1 MQIVYLNGRSL
12 QLTWREVQA
21 QFRHPLFVGMILML
35 ELCIVL
41 IGPYD
46 HLLNFDALQ
55 LAIFYAVAFSSVT
68 GALYLALYICH
79 RRGWRAYSLF
89 TVTFGCLA
97 ATLCGL
103 IAALVLGA
111 PMPTVRDMALVTG
124 FNLVFCY
131 LGEVIQSTFV
141 IPRVLADLRGR
152 PQKAVLAE
160 FLASEVGTVQHPP
173 APVASMS
180 VPPPTLASLPPEIT
194 ALKAARVTLF
204 GLSFVTRSICLIVA
218 EEHYVAVILNDGARH
233 LLRGR
238 IADAVAALPPDLGQ
252 RVHRSY
258 WVATA
263 AVAAFRP
270 DKPGAQLVLITGQTL
285 PVARPRLAAVRAWA
299 EAAAGAEKPAGR
311 KIKTQKA
318 PQRVPPVSS

>member
-1 MQIVYLNGRSL
+1 M
-12 QLTWREVQA
+12 TWREVQT

-55 LAIFYAVAFSSVT
+55 LAIFYAVAFTSFT
-68 GALYLALYICH
+68 AALYGAFYICH
-79 RRGWRAYSLF
+79 QCGWRAYSLF
-89 TVTFGCLA
+89 TVTFGCVA
-97 ATLCGL
+97 ATVCGL
-103 IAALVLGA
+103 SVALVLGA
-111 PMPTVRDMALVTG
+111 PMPGFRDMALVTG

-131 LGEVIQSTFV
+131 LGEVIQSTFI

-160 FLASEVGTVQHPP
+160 FITAEAGALPHQPVRFGPGTI
-173 APVASMS
+173 
-180 VPPPTLASLPPEIT
+180 PPPIFAGRPAEMLP
-194 ALKAARVTLF
+194 LKAASVTLF
-204 GLSFVTRSICLIVA
+204 GQVFRTSSISLIAA
-218 EEHYVAVILNDGARH
+218 EEHYVAVILQDGTRH

-238 IADAVAALPPDLGQ
+238 IADAVASLPPDLGQ

-263 AVAAFRP
+263 AVAGFRP
-270 DKPGAQLVLITGQTL
+270 DKPGAQLVLTTGQTL
-285 PVARPRLAAVRAWA
+285 PVARPRLAAIRDWA
-299 EAAAGAEKPAGR
+299 EAAAERSKAGQGTARPVKPEGR
-311 KIKTQKA
+311 KAKTRKA
-318 PQRVPPVSS
+318 PQRVPHVSS